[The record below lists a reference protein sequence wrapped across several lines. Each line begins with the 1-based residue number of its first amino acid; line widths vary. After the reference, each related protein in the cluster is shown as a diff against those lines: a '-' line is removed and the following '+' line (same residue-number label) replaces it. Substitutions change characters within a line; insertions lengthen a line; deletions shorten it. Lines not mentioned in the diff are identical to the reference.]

1 MNTYLEIKKKL
12 TTFIPLLDQV
22 ELFVSRKHL
31 YKVIFRPSAEEP
43 RIKSI
48 FSSGMFSTLAW
59 KTSRL
64 REIPSAGLNFS
75 LPRYLLTGCSGN
87 HHSPSYSNLLIKQSL
102 HMLVLFVYSYLI
114 YDKPKRLVTGYLFQ
128 YLLKTIFVHREKG
141 ELRVISPLGQGF
153 KSHPRTSM

>member
-75 LPRYLLTGCSGN
+75 LPR
-87 HHSPSYSNLLIKQSL
+87 
-102 HMLVLFVYSYLI
+102 
-114 YDKPKRLVTGYLFQ
+114 LVTGYLFQ

-141 ELRVISPLGQGF
+141 ELRVISPLGQ
-153 KSHPRTSM
+153 